1 MNRTSFGQFA
11 RRRRAAGFTLIEAAL
26 TTVIVGVGVLAIMS
40 AQQAYHRKNQ
50 WAQRTGT
57 AVLLAN
63 EIREMTLSLPQHD
76 PFEPTHMGPEDDE
89 PTVADYDDLDDFA
102 GTVTG
107 GFGTGTT
114 FSPPINAL
122 LEPIPDMDDW
132 QQTVVVENVLENYVS
147 GSPVGLGTTDMMR
160 VTVTIQARFN
170 GDPIDEPPSN
180 TITELTWLVG
190 AE

>member
-1 MNRTSFGQFA
+1 MHRTSFGQFA
-11 RRRRAAGFTLIEAAL
+11 RRRNAAGFTLIEAAL

-76 PFEPTHMGPEDDE
+76 PFEPNHMGPEDDE
-89 PTVADYDDLDDFA
+89 LTVADYDDLDDFA

-107 GFGTGTT
+107 GSGSGTT
-114 FSPPINAL
+114 FNPPINAL

-132 QQTVVVENVLENYVS
+132 QQTVIVENVLDNYVS
-147 GSPVGLGTTDMMR
+147 GPGVGLGTTDLMR
-160 VTVTIQARFN
+160 VTVQIHARYN
-170 GDPIDEPPSN
+170 DDPPEDPPAN
-180 TITELTWLVG
+180 LITTLTWVVG
-190 AE
+190 Q